1 MAESTNQETGKEQPH
16 IIDSDLKDPDERQK
30 LKEIADSFSE
40 SEDDS
45 FDSSS
50 ISDCS
55 DFD

>member
-1 MAESTNQETGKEQPH
+1 MAESTNQETDKEQPH
-16 IIDSDLKDPDERQK
+16 ITDSDLKNSDERK
-30 LKEIADSFSE
+30 NLKEMADSFSE

-45 FDSSS
+45 FDSST